1 MRCVIQRSGPARVTI
16 DGRVA
21 GHIERGLVVLAAF
34 APGDTGAE
42 LEWMARK
49 LPLLRI
55 FEDGQGR
62 MNRSLAEVGG
72 GILLV
77 SQFTLYGDCRHG
89 HRPSFSGSAA
99 PALAE
104 DLYERFGGL
113 LRRHWPHVAE
123 GVFGA
128 MMKVELENDGPVTLV
143 LDREAPPAPA
153 GEGGGPGGPGT
164 HRAAGDADGGRA

>member
-21 GHIERGLVVLAAF
+21 GAIERGLVVLAAF
-34 APGDTGAE
+34 APGDTDAE

-55 FEDGQGR
+55 FEDDEGR
-62 MNRSLAEVGG
+62 MNRSLAEAGG

-77 SQFTLYGDCRHG
+77 SQFTLYGDCRKG
-89 HRPSFSGSAA
+89 HRPSFTGSAA
-99 PALAE
+99 PAVAE
-104 DLYERFGGL
+104 EMYERFSGL
-113 LRRHWPHVAE
+113 LRRQWPQVAE

-128 MMKVELENDGPVTLV
+128 MMRVDLVNDGPVTII
-143 LDREAPPAPA
+143 LDREAA
-153 GEGGGPGGPGT
+153 GA
-164 HRAAGDADGGRA
+164 AAGDPA

>member
-16 DGRVA
+16 DGREA
-21 GHIERGLVVLAAF
+21 GAIERGLVVLAAF
-34 APGDTGAE
+34 APGDTAAE

-55 FEDGQGR
+55 FEDDEGR

-77 SQFTLYGDCRHG
+77 SQFTLYGDCRKG
-89 HRPSFSGSAA
+89 HRPSFTASAP
-99 PALAE
+99 PAAAE
-104 DLYERFGGL
+104 EMYERFSGL
-113 LRRHWPHVAE
+113 LRRQWPLVAE

-128 MMKVELENDGPVTLV
+128 MMRVELVNDGPVTII
-143 LDREAPPAPA
+143 LDREADGA
-153 GEGGGPGGPGT
+153 
-164 HRAAGDADGGRA
+164 AAGGAT